1 MSDIARVSSSDL
13 PLAVVILAAGQGTRM
28 KSSLPKVLHRAAGR
42 SMLGHVLRAAQSLV
56 PARVVVITG
65 HGAPAVEAEFAD
77 SGVVFAR
84 QNKQL
89 GTAHAFLMAQQALA
103 GFIGDIYVLYGD
115 TPLLKPE
122 TLAIVLASHRQNQVG
137 MTVITADLE
146 NPYGYGRIIRASDG
160 GVVRIV
166 EEKAATMAEKAV
178 KETNSGVY
186 VFNQHAF
193 ERASGIDNS
202 NATNEYYLTDIL
214 VRYREAGEQVQAH
227 KVADA
232 SELMG
237 VNDRTQLAFAER
249 VLRERVRER
258 LMLGGATLQDPST
271 TYADDTVTVA
281 QDVTIAPGVFL
292 EGSTSI
298 ESGAFIGP
306 SSRLIDAKIGPNVV
320 VAGWSV
326 IEGASI
332 GAGSDI
338 GPFAR
343 LRAGAVLAEQ
353 VHIGNF
359 VEIKNSQLAANV
371 KAGHLAYIG
380 DAVIGA
386 AVNFSAGA
394 VTANY
399 DGVNKH
405 QTTINANAFIGTN
418 STLVAPVTVG
428 EAAFVAAGSTVTEDV
443 PAGALA
449 VARGQQRNVENWA
462 VRYWQQLL
470 LGAKPEKMPALRAW
484 LATRKNQL
492 VV

>member
-1 MSDIARVSSSDL
+1 MTEPALAAASDT

-42 SMLGHVLRAAQSLV
+42 SMLGHVLRVAQSLN

-65 HGAPAVEAEFAD
+65 HGAAAVEAEFAT
-77 SGVVFAR
+77 SGVIFAR
-84 QNKQL
+84 QDRQL
-89 GTAHAFLMAQQALA
+89 GTAHAFLMAQAALA
-103 GFIGDIYVLYGD
+103 GFVGDIYVLYGD
-115 TPLLKPE
+115 TPLLKPA
-122 TLAIVLASHRQNQVG
+122 TLATVLQNHRHNQVG
-137 MTVITADLE
+137 MTVITADLD
-146 NPYGYGRIIRASDG
+146 NPYGYGRIIRASDNS
-160 GVVRIV
+160 VVRIV
-166 EEKAATMAEKAV
+166 EEKAATLAEKAV

-186 VFNQHAF
+186 IFNQHAF
-193 ERASGIDNS
+193 GRAEGIDNN

-227 KVADA
+227 KVGDA

-292 EGSTSI
+292 EGDTSI

-306 SSRLIDAKIGPNVV
+306 HSRLVDSHIGPRVT

-332 GAGSDI
+332 GAGSEI

-343 LRAGAVLAEQ
+343 LRAGAMLAEQ

-359 VEIKNSQLAANV
+359 VEIKNSRLAAQV

-394 VTANY
+394 ITANY

-405 QTTINANAFIGTN
+405 QTIIEDHAFIGTN
-418 STLVAPVTVG
+418 STLVAPVTIG
-428 EAAFVAAGSTVTEDV
+428 TAAFVAAGSTVTGDV
-443 PAGALA
+443 AAGALA
-449 VARGQQRNVENWA
+449 VARGQQRNIENWA
-462 VRYWQQLL
+462 LRYWQRLL
-470 LGAKPEKMPALRAW
+470 AGAKPEKLPALRAW
-484 LATRKNQL
+484 LASGKNL
-492 VV
+492 VI